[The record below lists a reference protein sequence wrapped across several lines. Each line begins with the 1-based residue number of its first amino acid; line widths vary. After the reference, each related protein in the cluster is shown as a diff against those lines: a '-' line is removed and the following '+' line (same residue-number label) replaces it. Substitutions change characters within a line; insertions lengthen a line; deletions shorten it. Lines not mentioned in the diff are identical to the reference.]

1 MITRKDFLQGSLGVV
16 GASLLG
22 ASWLAC
28 ATGGDG
34 PAAVDD
40 AGVEGQ
46 DGATATDASQTTD
59 AAADAPADGSL
70 RDGGDG
76 AAAVCTQDIQAV
88 IDDSLPLT
96 VKNHGH
102 EVVVTASDIRLG
114 AERGYDLVP
123 GVHGSMFHQ
132 AVVTAAHFEALKR
145 GETVRIQTT
154 SREGH
159 SHTVVLQCAI

>member
-1 MITRKDFLQGSLGVV
+1 MMTRKDFLQGSLVV
-16 GASLLG
+16 MGASLLG
-22 ASWLAC
+22 SMGFAC
-28 ATGGDG
+28 ATGSDTPGN
-34 PAAVDD
+34 ADD
-40 AGVEGQ
+40 ASSPEG
-46 DGATATDASQTTD
+46 DAEPGTDASSGSD
-59 AAADAPADGSL
+59 AQVDASSDGPRGDGS
-70 RDGGDG
+70 DG
-76 AAAVCTQDIQAV
+76 AVAVCTQDIQAV

-102 EVVVTASDIRLG
+102 EVVITASDIRLG

-123 GVHGSMFHQ
+123 GVHGAQFHQ

-159 SHTVVLQCAI
+159 SHTVVLQCAV